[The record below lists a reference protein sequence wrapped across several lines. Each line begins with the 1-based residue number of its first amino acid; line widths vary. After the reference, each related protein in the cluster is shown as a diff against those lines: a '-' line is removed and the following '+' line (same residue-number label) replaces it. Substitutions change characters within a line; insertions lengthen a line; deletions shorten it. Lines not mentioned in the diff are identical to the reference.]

1 MSRAEKGVKLAPLM
15 SGSPHNTMTISI
27 LVGAA
32 ACIAGIALVREALR
46 RRDPEGAANIGSVS
60 QNWVAE
66 HRVGRSEDGLR

>member
-1 MSRAEKGVKLAPLM
+1 
-15 SGSPHNTMTISI
+15 MTISI

-32 ACIAGIALVREALR
+32 ACIAGIALVREAFR
-46 RRDPEGAANIGSVS
+46 RRDPEGAASIGSVS